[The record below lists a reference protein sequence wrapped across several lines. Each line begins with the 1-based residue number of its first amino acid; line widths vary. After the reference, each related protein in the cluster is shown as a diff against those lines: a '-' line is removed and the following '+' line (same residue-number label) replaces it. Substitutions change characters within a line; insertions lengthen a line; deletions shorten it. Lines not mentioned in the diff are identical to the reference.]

1 MSDYINLLVRIAHI
15 ICNHPVALG
24 TGFIELTLIDMK
36 LLRRLN
42 AGSMG
47 LGNVGILSQDY
58 TALQLKPRRPR
69 TETYVT
75 SNFKLIYALVIEP
88 RVLPQ

>member
-47 LGNVGILSQDY
+47 LGNVG
-58 TALQLKPRRPR
+58 TLQKHFTTSRPR
-69 TETYVT
+69 IHRSETSLLWKLENSYV
-75 SNFKLIYALVIEP
+75 
-88 RVLPQ
+88 